1 MSQFTLIH
9 KKKKKIQLNRLPSWI
24 KSCSITQD
32 WGHKQGD
39 LLTTLKNIEIIAEF
53 EYQILKYD
61 VFES

>member
-1 MSQFTLIH
+1 M
-9 KKKKKIQLNRLPSWI
+9 LPSRI